1 MAAARLGLGVLL
13 LAAVAAGLWW
23 WLGPRDTA
31 EVSAPSQ
38 QAEAPATPAP
48 DPAAPQSSVSE
59 PAPAPADRSQPEARP
74 AIEEPDPQAEP
85 EPRGAA
91 EDRPP
96 EAAPDTEA
104 ARRDEEA
111 AEVTEAPG
119 DIASRD
125 SRDATASEPNVERSA
140 PEAAADAGQVMPAAE
155 TDDGRDTVTAAR
167 DSVEPEAR
175 QPEAEPSEAMREVR
189 RQQEA
194 APRELTEPPV
204 EDPGASQ
211 QAALPPVPEAQDAER
226 PSVPVPVE
234 EEPEAESG
242 PLKPSFDVVRIE
254 RDGSS
259 VMAGRAPP
267 DSEVVVRKNGREVA
281 RGRSDS
287 RGEFVIL
294 PDRPLPPGDYAL
306 ELEAET
312 AEGAQVTADQ
322 MVVVSIPEPA
332 PPPGE
337 TAPQAPA
344 ESVPLVVEVPTAEMG
359 PTRVLQLPEPPP
371 QEMAGGLWLEAV
383 DYDADGGLS
392 VTGSGLP
399 GQRILVYLD
408 NAPLGETRV
417 GDDGRWRLSP
427 SKQVAAGLYTL
438 RIDQL
443 DAEGAVTA
451 RVESPF
457 ARAAFD
463 TADLPAEERFVV
475 IQPGNN
481 LWTIARRTYG
491 AGPRYT
497 VIFEANEDQIRDP
510 DLIYPGQIF
519 VLPRGGQAG

>member
-1 MAAARLGLGVLL
+1 MGLGLVL
-13 LAAVAAGLWW
+13 LAAVAVGLWW
-23 WLGPRDTA
+23 WFGLRESVEESVP
-31 EVSAPSQ
+31 PQ
-38 QAEAPATPAP
+38 QAQAPATPAP
-48 DPAAPQSSVSE
+48 EPAAPPPSVSE
-59 PAPAPADRSQPEARP
+59 PAPAPSEQSQPEARP
-74 AIEEPDPQAEP
+74 AIEEPDPQPDEK
-85 EPRGAA
+85 PRVAA

-96 EAAPDTEA
+96 EATPDTQA
-104 ARRDEEA
+104 TRQDEEA
-111 AEVTEAPG
+111 TAFTEVPG
-119 DIASRD
+119 DTTSRD
-125 SRDATASEPNVERSA
+125 TGDAALSEPSAERSA
-140 PEAAADAGQVMPAAE
+140 PEATTDAGQGKPLAE
-155 TDDGRDTVTAAR
+155 SEDRRDAVTAAR
-167 DSVEPEAR
+167 DAAEPEAR
-175 QPEAEPSEAMREVR
+175 QPEAEPSEAVREVP
-189 RQQEA
+189 QQREA
-194 APRELTEPPV
+194 APREQARPPR
-204 EDPGASQ
+204 EDQDASQ
-211 QAALPPVPEAQDAER
+211 QAALPPMPEAKDEER
-226 PSVPVPVE
+226 RSRPVPSE
-234 EEPEAESG
+234 QEPEAEATS
-242 PLKPSFDVVRIE
+242 LKPSFDVVRIE

-267 DSEVVVRKNGREVA
+267 NSEVVVRKDGREVA
-281 RGRSDS
+281 RGRSDA

-306 ELEAET
+306 ELEAKT
-312 AEGAQVTADQ
+312 PAGARVSADQ

-332 PPPGE
+332 PPAGE
-337 TAPQAPA
+337 AAPQAPA
-344 ESVPLVVEVPTAEMG
+344 ESAPLVVEVPTAETG

-399 GQRILVYLD
+399 GQRVLVYLD
-408 NAPLGETRV
+408 NAPLGETQV
-417 GDDGRWRLSP
+417 AADGRWRLSP
-427 SKQVAAGLYTL
+427 REEVAAGLYTL